1 MKTRIFY
8 VIVPIVLMAAFLFF
22 HSSEKEKIIAEENA
36 QKIAKEA
43 EEARLAKEKADLRA
57 KALVEA
63 DKRDAERKAEEDR
76 KRQDKKKAFKKLI
89 EGIESE
95 RDRFT
100 ADLNKYKQESA
111 DLEKEL
117 DALRDKRQ
125 GVSRRLIEMNK
136 EIAQAMI
143 ARNNAELEVHRY
155 AEMVAQKAN
164 ESSLTKLPPPP
175 TTAAK

>member
-1 MKTRIFY
+1 MKARIFY
-8 VIVPIVLMAAFLFF
+8 IVVPIVLMVAFLFF
-22 HSSEKEKIIAEENA
+22 HGSEKQRIIADEE
-36 QKIAKEA
+36 AKRVAKDA
-43 EEARLAKEKADLRA
+43 EETRQMKEKAELRE
-57 KALVEA
+57 KARIEA
-63 DKRDAERKAEEDR
+63 EKRDAERKAEEER
-76 KRQDKKKAFKKLI
+76 KRLAKKKEFDDAIKAI
-89 EGIESE
+89 END

-100 ADLNKYKQESA
+100 ADLNQYKQESA

-117 DALRDKRQ
+117 DALREKRQ

-143 ARNNAELEVHRY
+143 ARNTAELEVHRY

>member
-1 MKTRIFY
+1 MKARIFY
-8 VIVPIVLMAAFLFF
+8 IVIPIVLMVAFLFF
-22 HSSEKEKIIAEENA
+22 HGSEKQRILDEEVA
-36 QKIAKEA
+36 KKIAKE
-43 EEARLAKEKADLRA
+43 EDEARQAKEKADLRA

-63 DKRDAERKAEEDR
+63 DKRDAERKAEEEK
-76 KRQDKKKAFKKLI
+76 KRQDKKDAFEKLI
-89 EGIESE
+89 KGIETE

-100 ADLNKYKQESA
+100 ADLNQYKQESA

-117 DALRDKRQ
+117 DALHEKRQ

-143 ARNNAELEVHRY
+143 TRNNAELEVHRY

-175 TTAAK
+175 TTAAR